1 MTTIVASENKPVR
14 TVFEAH
20 DYGRAL
26 YISGEFVSA
35 ASGKRIDVLNP
46 AKGEVFQS
54 VSYGDID
61 DVDRALSSAEA
72 AFPSWSRSSIRMRA
86 DLLNEVARLL
96 RNRKE
101 VIGAI
106 LCQESGKRRVEAIAE
121 VNFAAEYFQWFAEEI
136 RRPCGSIISGDS
148 ASRRQ
153 WEIHEPCGV
162 VGLLTPWNFPISI
175 QARKLAP
182 ALAAGCTVVSRPS
195 EKAPCSVVELFRC
208 LHDAGIPAG
217 VAQLVLGP
225 PAEVTQRIFSHSA
238 VRLVSFTGSTGVGKQ
253 LMRLAA
259 DRVVRLSL
267 ELGGNA
273 AFIVHSDADIDAAVD
288 GAVMAKFRN
297 NGQSCIAANR
307 LLIHENCYREFVN
320 KFVSRVER
328 LRVGNP
334 MDDDVDIGPLIDASS
349 QDKLE
354 RAVRAAIAEGA
365 EVLNTEMRAPEEGS
379 YVVPRVLAH
388 TPINTFLGCEEIF
401 GPIAV
406 VSSYTDIDEVIEM
419 ANRPNVGLASYAYT
433 RDLRLATRLTEALR
447 VGIVGL
453 NNALPAAVFAPMGGM
468 KESGFGRE
476 GAQHGLR
483 EFQEIKYVSM
493 EL

>member
-1 MTTIVASENKPVR
+1 MTTIVASEDEPVMPALK
-14 TVFEAH
+14 TH

-26 YISGEFVSA
+26 YINGEFVSA
-35 ASGKRIDVLNP
+35 ADRKRINVLNP
-46 AKGEVFQS
+46 ATGNVFQS
-54 VSYGDID
+54 ISYGGID
-61 DVDRALSSAEA
+61 DVDRALSAAEA
-72 AFPSWSRSSIRMRA
+72 SFSSWSRSSVRVRA
-86 DLLNEVARLL
+86 DLLNKVARLL

-106 LCQESGKRRVEAIAE
+106 LCQESGKRLAEAIGE
-121 VNFAAEYFQWFAEEI
+121 VNFAAEYFQWFAEEV

-208 LHDAGIPAG
+208 LHDAGFPTG
-217 VAQLVLGP
+217 VANLVLGP
-225 PAEVTQRIFSHSA
+225 PAEVTQRIFSYPA

-259 DRVVRLSL
+259 DGVVRLSL

-288 GAVMAKFRN
+288 GAMTAKFRN

-307 LLIHENCYREFVN
+307 ILIHESCYQEFVK
-320 KFVSRVER
+320 KFVGRVER
-328 LRVGNP
+328 LTVGNP
-334 MDDDVDIGPLIDASS
+334 MDDDVDIGPVIDAPS

-354 RAVRAAIAEGA
+354 RAVRVAIAEGA
-365 EVLNTEMRAPEEGS
+365 EVLNTEMSAPHEGS

-388 TPINTFLGCEEIF
+388 TPANTFLGCEEIF

-406 VSSYTDIDEVIEM
+406 VSSYADVDEVIEI
-419 ANRPNVGLASYAYT
+419 ANQPNVGLASYAYT
-433 RDLRLATRLTEALR
+433 RDLRVATRLTEALQ

-453 NNALPAAVFAPMGGM
+453 NNSLPAAVFAPMGGM

-483 EFQEIKYVSM
+483 EFQEVKYVSM